1 MPKLQI
7 AEKLLPFFNKKKRF
21 KVALGGRGGMK
32 SQTFADLSLHDVQ
45 TQGLKLA
52 CFRELQ
58 NSIEDSV
65 HSLLSAEIIRMKLE
79 GFNVLQKRI
88 EHEDGGE
95 IRYKGLAK
103 NPDAVKSMHGFKRFW
118 VEEAQ
123 SVSQISLRKLT
134 PTAREKDSE
143 IWLSLNPQSSE
154 DPVSKRFILPFQ
166 NELMKN
172 GYYEDDMH
180 IIVLVNYPDNP
191 WFPGVL
197 EQERQW
203 DYDNLSRA
211 EYDHIWLGKFNDSI
225 DNSVIKAE
233 WFDAAI
239 DAHEKLG
246 FKPRGDKVLTHDPAD
261 TGDARTYVLR
271 HGVVILDAAENKTD
285 DVNDACDWALDRAI
299 LEKVDAF
306 RWDASGLG
314 LTLKRQIH
322 DSLKGKKIQPQQFN
336 GANSPGHPES
346 YYEKIE
352 GERSRQRVKNKN
364 YFYDKNA
371 QVTWYLRDRFYRTF
385 RAVEH
390 GDYIDPD
397 SLISISS
404 DIQEIQKLRSET
416 CRIPKKPN
424 GSGLV
429 QIMSKTEMKNKYK
442 IESPNM
448 FDSLKMQFDPQEIS
462 NNDFLAPLNIK
473 RKYVY

>member
-1 MPKLQI
+1 MPKLTI
-7 AEKLLPFFNKKKRF
+7 PEKLEPFLTKKKRF
-21 KVALGGRGGMK
+21 KVAIGGRGGAK
-32 SQTFADLSLHDVQ
+32 SQSFADLCLHDVQ

-65 HSLLSAEIIRMKLE
+65 HSLLAAEIKRMRLD

-166 NELMKN
+166 KELLKN
-172 GYYEDDMH
+172 GYYEDEMH
-180 IIVLVNYPDNP
+180 IVVMINYCDNP
-191 WFPGVL
+191 WFPDVL
-197 EQERQW
+197 EQERSW
-203 DYDNLSRA
+203 DYKNLSRA

-239 DAHEKLG
+239 DAHKKLG
-246 FKPRGDKVLTHDPAD
+246 FKARGEKVVTFDPSDSGDPRALCV
-261 TGDARTYVLR
+261 R
-271 HGVVILDAAENKTD
+271 HGSIILDAIENDKD
-285 DVNDACDWALDRAI
+285 DVNDSCDWALDVAI
-299 LEKVDAF
+299 KENADIF
-306 RWDASGLG
+306 RWDVGGLG
-314 LTLKRQIH
+314 LTLKRQVH
-322 DSLKGKKIQPQQFN
+322 DSLKGKGIQYQMFN
-336 GANSPGHPES
+336 GANSPENPNQ
-346 YYEKIE
+346 YYQEVE
-352 GERSRQRVKNKN
+352 NSRQQVKNKD
-364 YFYDKNA
+364 YFYDKTA
-371 QVTWYLRDRFYRTF
+371 QATWYTRDRFYRTY

-390 GDYIDPD
+390 GDFSDPTT
-397 SLISISS
+397 LISISS
-404 DIQEIQKLRSET
+404 SISDIQKLRSET

-424 GSGLV
+424 GNGLI
-429 QIMSKTEMKNKYK
+429 QMMSKSEMKNKYK
-442 IESPNM
+442 IESPNLW
-448 FDSLKMQFDPQEIS
+448 DSLKIQFDDQQS
-462 NNDFLAPLNIK
+462 DSNDFLRPLNIS